1 MGEAEEPTEDQKE
14 LQVPLW
20 LKIIF
25 LVFVVGSIWMIY
37 SHGMILYLV
46 FLLPF
51 VLIVSL
57 IASVIG
63 LISGRKEGQ
72 IFYLI
77 SLSVVVAILAVIVR
91 ASTESVF
98 RDEE

>member
-1 MGEAEEPTEDQKE
+1 MENINDATDDHEEIKI
-14 LQVPLW
+14 PLW
-20 LKIIF
+20 LKITF
-25 LVFVVGSIWMIY
+25 LVFLACSIWMIY
-37 SHGMILYLV
+37 CYGIIIYLV

-51 VLIVSL
+51 VLIMSL

-63 LISGRKEGQ
+63 LLSGKKEDQ
-72 IFYLI
+72 IFYMI
-77 SLSVVVAILAVIVR
+77 SLSVMVAILAVIVK

>member
-1 MGEAEEPTEDQKE
+1 MGEAEEPIEDQEE
-14 LQVPLW
+14 LEIPLW

-25 LVFVVGSIWMIY
+25 LVFVIGSIWGIY
-37 SHGMILYLV
+37 TYGMILYLV

-51 VLIVSL
+51 VLVLSL
-57 IASVIG
+57 ITSVIG
-63 LISGRKEGQ
+63 LISGRKEDRFIYLVSFSVAVALLVV
-72 IFYLI
+72 IFK
-77 SLSVVVAILAVIVR
+77 